1 MPVVSIKF
9 GGRNFEIGC
18 DCYNC
23 ITIQTALILQD
34 QLKDQDGKERVI
46 IHLPMNNLLNIK
58 RKQKTLTKQ
67 QQETFSKIAGIAYG
81 VMVGAGY
88 SPYDDNGC
96 CHTSITL
103 EWVKKPTGVDETS
116 IE

>member
-23 ITIQTALILQD
+23 ITIQTALVLQD

-46 IHLPMNNLLNIK
+46 IRLPMNNLLNLK

-67 QQETFSKIAGIAYG
+67 QEEDESRIAGIAYG

-88 SPYDDNGC
+88 SVYEVNGC
-96 CHTSITL
+96 SHTSLIV
-103 EWVKKPTGVDETS
+103 EFVKKPTGVDETS